1 MVLQQSPCGT
11 NAQYGGRQKLLSIRQ
26 TAVYSEKK
34 QPDARTLR
42 ARMDKDSRRTLAKR
56 VRGQVQP

>member
-26 TAVYSEKK
+26 TAVYSERK
-34 QPDARTLR
+34 QPDTRILR
-42 ARMDKDSRRTLAKR
+42 ARMDKDSHWTLAKH
-56 VRGQVQP
+56 VRGQVLP